1 MSTTVRP
8 SRALDDSGFSIV
20 ETLFAIVIMAIA
32 FLGMAGVQA
41 VSSKAQTLGRNHD
54 VATALVAQALEQA
67 HRTSFP
73 AITSGSS
80 TTDAAGTRYSLARTV
95 STLGAAKRV
104 EAVASWTD
112 RFGLRTLRMATIVSQ
127 VTNP

>member
-73 AITSGSS
+73 AITICPLSGDSRPATDRSS
-80 TTDAAGTRYSLARTV
+80 VVLPQPEGPSSAIISPGATSRETPSSART
-95 STLGAAKRV
+95 A
-104 EAVASWTD
+104 
-112 RFGLRTLRMATIVSQ
+112 
-127 VTNP
+127 P